1 MNQAL
6 AVVGYIQCTFHKHIN
21 KIFRK
26 FFEKIFEKFSFFL
39 FVLFVCS
46 LARSFENFSKF
57 SSRRRD
63 RFGPKIV
70 QFRPILAIFRP
81 FENSTTDA
89 IMGHLP
95 LFATLFPRYL
105 KGKGDKKKE
114 KQIIIKKRRLGQTR
128 IQTFRFLITGPS
140 AFSTKVAMSSI

>member
-1 MNQAL
+1 MAA
-6 AVVGYIQCTFHKHIN
+6 AVSGEDQGGIFFTLVVASRFDWTWRPFYRISLKTFSKN
-21 KIFRK
+21 YSKNFR
-26 FFEKIFEKFSFFL
+26 FFL

-105 KGKGDKKKE
+105 KGKGE
-114 KQIIIKKRRLGQTR
+114 
-128 IQTFRFLITGPS
+128 FLIFFKFQG
-140 AFSTKVAMSSI
+140 FLKNNSSSHSNK